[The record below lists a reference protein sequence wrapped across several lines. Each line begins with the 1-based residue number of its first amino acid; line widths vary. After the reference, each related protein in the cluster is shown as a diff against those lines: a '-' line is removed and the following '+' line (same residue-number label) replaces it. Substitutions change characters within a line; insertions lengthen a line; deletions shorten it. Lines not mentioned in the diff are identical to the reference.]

1 MAKPSRFAEFIHSL
15 SGKIVALTLLPV
27 VLFLVLLG
35 GYVVPRIRG
44 AILDGRRTAIR
55 QMVDL
60 VMTVATRFDQDVA
73 AGRMTRETAQEKV
86 KEMVSAM
93 RYDQTNY
100 FLIQGP
106 GGVMVMH
113 PLRPDFNGKSPE
125 ALGTTKLAA
134 AFEKAAEDPA
144 GGYVEYEFAKP
155 GQTGTF
161 PKTGFVRRFAP
172 WGWVIATSLYVDD
185 VAVEMRAVSFALVG
199 ISLLVSL
206 LVGYVAVRSARRIT
220 RPLAQLVTGL
230 QQGDLSRRIEVSSQ
244 DEIAQA
250 AEAFNEYN
258 GRMKTI
264 VQEVDHFAE
273 RVASGSMELAASSV
287 EMATTVSNIAQVSEA
302 LKEAG
307 EGVSKAMDQVAGN
320 VDAMAERTQA
330 TGTQAGQAVREAA
343 QGAEAGK
350 SAATGMSEIQDVTS
364 SIVKA
369 VQVIQDI
376 ARQTNLLSLNA
387 AIEAAKA
394 GAQGKGFAVVAEEV
408 RKLAERSRT
417 SALEIEELIQKAQE
431 TVGAGVSGVQATL
444 RNLEAIST
452 RITTI
457 ATSIQEVGGLSE
469 KQAAVTRDVTRMMGH
484 TNDRLAQNA
493 ASTHE
498 LSATV
503 DEISHTAEELA
514 KVSHGLKKVVS
525 NFNL

>member
-1 MAKPSRFAEFIHSL
+1 MASPNRFTAFYGSL
-15 SGKIVALTLLPV
+15 PGKIVVLTLLPV
-27 VLFLVLLG
+27 ALFLVLLG
-35 GYVVPRIRG
+35 GYVVPKIRR
-44 AILDGRRTAIR
+44 AVLDGRRTAIR

-60 VMTVATRFDQDVA
+60 VISVASKYEQEA
-73 AGRMTRETAQEKV
+73 ATGRMSREAAQERV

-93 RYDQTNY
+93 RYDRTNY

-113 PLRPDFNGKSPE
+113 PIRPDFNGKSPDV
-125 ALGTTKLAA
+125 LGSRKLATDFA
-134 AFEKAAEDPA
+134 QAAEDPA
-144 GGYVEYEFAKP
+144 GGYVDYQFARP
-155 GQTGTF
+155 GQSGTF
-161 PKTGFVRRFAP
+161 PKTAFARQFTP

-185 VAVEMRAVSFALVG
+185 VEVEMRAVSVALVG
-199 ISLLVSL
+199 IALLVS
-206 LVGYVAVRSARRIT
+206 VFVAFISLRSARRIT
-220 RPLAQLVTGL
+220 QPLAQLVTGL
-230 QQGDLSRRIEVSSQ
+230 QRGDLSRRIEVNSK

-250 AEAFNEYN
+250 AEAFNQYN
-258 GRMKTI
+258 GRMRTI
-264 VQEVDHFAE
+264 VLEVDNFAE

-287 EMATTVSNIAQVSEA
+287 EMSTTVSDIAHVSEA
-302 LKEAG
+302 LKHAG
-307 EGVSKAMDQVAGN
+307 EGVSKAMRQLAGN
-320 VDAMAERTQA
+320 VESMAERTRA
-330 TGTQAGQAVREAA
+330 TGTQTGEAVQEAGQ
-343 QGAEAGK
+343 GTEAGK
-350 SAATGMSEIQDVTS
+350 SAAAGMSEIQQVTT
-364 SIVKA
+364 SIFKA

-408 RKLAERSRT
+408 RKLAERSRN
-417 SALEIEELIQKAQE
+417 SAQEIEQLIQKAQE

-444 RNLEAIST
+444 KNLETISI
-452 RITTI
+452 RITSI
-457 ATSIQEVGGLSE
+457 ATSIQEVGGLSKE
-469 KQAAVTRDVTRMMGH
+469 QAAVTLDVSRMMGD

-503 DEISHTAEELA
+503 EQISHTADELA

>member
-1 MAKPSRFAEFIHSL
+1 
-15 SGKIVALTLLPV
+15 
-27 VLFLVLLG
+27 
-35 GYVVPRIRG
+35 
-44 AILDGRRTAIR
+44 
-55 QMVDL
+55 
-60 VMTVATRFDQDVA
+60 
-73 AGRMTRETAQEKV
+73 V

-100 FLIQGP
+100 ILIQGA

-125 ALGTTKLAA
+125 VLGTSKLAA
-134 AFEKAAEDPA
+134 SFAKAAEDPA
-144 GGYVEYEFAKP
+144 GGYVDYRFAKP

-161 PKTGFVRRFAP
+161 PKTGFVRKFAP
-172 WGWVIATSLYVDD
+172 WDWVIATSLYVDD
-185 VAVEMRAVSFALVG
+185 VEVEMRAVSIALVA
-199 ISLLVSL
+199 IALVVSL
-206 LVGYVAVRSARRIT
+206 LVGFISFRSAGRIT
-220 RPLAQLVTGL
+220 QPLAQLVTGL
-230 QQGDLSRRIEVSSQ
+230 QQGDLSRRIEVNSR

-250 AEAFNEYN
+250 AEAFNQYN
-258 GRMKTI
+258 GRMRTI
-264 VQEVDHFAE
+264 VMEVDNFAE

-287 EMATTVSNIAQVSEA
+287 EMSSTVANIAQVSED
-302 LKEAG
+302 LKQAG
-307 EGVSKAMDQVAGN
+307 EGVSKAMGQVAGN
-320 VDAMAERTQA
+320 VESMAERTRA
-330 TGTQAGQAVREAA
+330 TGTQTGEAVREASL
-343 QGAEAGK
+343 GADAGK
-350 SAATGMSEIQDVTS
+350 SAAAGMSEIQQVTS

-431 TVGAGVSGVQATL
+431 TVGAGVSGVRATL
-444 RNLEAIST
+444 KNLEAISS
-452 RITTI
+452 RITSI
-457 ATSIQEVGGLSE
+457 STSIQEVGGLSE
-469 KQAAVTRDVTRMMGH
+469 KQAAVTHDVTRMMER

-503 DEISHTAEELA
+503 DQISHTAEELA
-514 KVSHGLKKVVS
+514 KVSHGLKKVVA